1 MVVIVERCPTG
12 IQELDRLLGGGIPK
26 GSIILLTGR
35 SGSGKSVL
43 ASKFIFEGAIRYNER
58 GLIANLVEPKK
69 VFYEFINTLGIDLGF
84 AESKNLVKYLDL
96 TNNED
101 AHDVI
106 NVLKREIE
114 VFNPG
119 RLVIDSVSSLLSMC
133 NSTVEFSKVLR
144 ELILGVLRRSS
155 VTSILVFSL
164 ESPRDI
170 SKFIEPSLVD
180 GVIHLGLRES
190 LGFLIRELR
199 LFKLKGVK
207 IPSRH
212 IPFEIV
218 PGEGIRLHVPI
229 RIEEV
234 PSLSKEAYSFDND
247 IINKALG
254 GGIRKGAQ
262 VALVSEEPKVG
273 FILSL
278 CIAKSLAMKYGGK
291 LLIRSYT
298 LSPKEIESLMDMCG
312 LVEDILLSPNR
323 RSSPKKFEKYIT
335 AHNLTSK
342 HLYILASENRLQD
355 LKLKEEFL
363 VVDTFELIPADFKE
377 VIREHVNNVWLRRK
391 LSITT
396 FYNFHVSTL
405 REHPELFNIYDYI
418 VVLRPHIH
426 IGKPCIKITI
436 VCTERFMPPSELTV
450 CYDELKGKYIL
461 APK

>member
-1 MVVIVERCPTG
+1 
-12 IQELDRLLGGGIPK
+12 
-26 GSIILLTGR
+26 
-35 SGSGKSVL
+35 
-43 ASKFIFEGAIRYNER
+43 
-58 GLIANLVEPKK
+58 
-69 VFYEFINTLGIDLGF
+69 
-84 AESKNLVKYLDL
+84 
-96 TNNED
+96 
-101 AHDVI
+101 
-106 NVLKREIE
+106 
-114 VFNPG
+114 
-119 RLVIDSVSSLLSMC
+119 
-133 NSTVEFSKVLR
+133 
-144 ELILGVLRRSS
+144 
-155 VTSILVFSL
+155 
-164 ESPRDI
+164 
-170 SKFIEPSLVD
+170 
-180 GVIHLGLRES
+180 
-190 LGFLIRELR
+190 
-199 LFKLKGVK
+199 
-207 IPSRH
+207 
-212 IPFEIV
+212 
-218 PGEGIRLHVPI
+218 
-229 RIEEV
+229 
-234 PSLSKEAYSFDND
+234 
-247 IINKALG
+247 
-254 GGIRKGAQ
+254 
-262 VALVSEEPKVG
+262 
-273 FILSL
+273 
-278 CIAKSLAMKYGGK
+278 MKYGGK

-436 VCTERFMPPSELTV
+436 VCAERFMPPSELTV